1 LNEPCGSDAAGF
13 FLLVGVYAFDSYI
26 RSNFL
31 QGMITYMLVPL
42 IGLLAILVYT
52 YVYTNESIELNMN
65 ELKIRKVGNSL
76 TVTVPVNIAA
86 QMKVSEGDA
95 VYLTELPGG
104 GFRIT
109 PHDPELVE
117 QMKTMEG
124 LSKRY
129 RNTLKALSE

>member
-31 QGMITYMLVPL
+31 QGMITYMSVPL

-117 QMKTMEG
+117 QMKTIEG

>member
-52 YVYTNESIELNMN
+52 YVYTNGLIELKMN

-76 TVTVPVNIAA
+76 AVTVPVNIAS

-117 QMKTMEG
+117 QMKTIEG

>member
-1 LNEPCGSDAAGF
+1 
-13 FLLVGVYAFDSYI
+13 
-26 RSNFL
+26 
-31 QGMITYMLVPL
+31 M
-42 IGLLAILVYT
+42 YT
-52 YVYTNESIELNMN
+52 YVYTDQLIELTMN

-76 TVTVPVNIAA
+76 AVTVPVNIAS

-117 QMKTMEG
+117 QMKAIEG
-124 LSKRY
+124 VSKRY

>member
-1 LNEPCGSDAAGF
+1 
-13 FLLVGVYAFDSYI
+13 
-26 RSNFL
+26 
-31 QGMITYMLVPL
+31 
-42 IGLLAILVYT
+42 LVYT
-52 YVYTNESIELNMN
+52 YVYTYGWINLAMN

-76 TVTVPVNIAA
+76 AVTVPVSVAA

-117 QMKTMEG
+117 QMKVIEG

-129 RNTLKALSE
+129 RNTLKALGE

>member
-1 LNEPCGSDAAGF
+1 
-13 FLLVGVYAFDSYI
+13 
-26 RSNFL
+26 
-31 QGMITYMLVPL
+31 
-42 IGLLAILVYT
+42 VYT
-52 YVYTNESIELNMN
+52 YVYTDQLIELTMN

-76 TVTVPVNIAA
+76 AVTVPVNIAS

-117 QMKTMEG
+117 QMKAIEG
-124 LSKRY
+124 VSKRY

>member
-1 LNEPCGSDAAGF
+1 VGSPTPVFPCAGF
-13 FLLVGVYAFDSYI
+13 WGSLRNPTF
-26 RSNFL
+26 
-31 QGMITYMLVPL
+31 LVPL
-42 IGLLAILVYT
+42 IGLPTILVYT
-52 YVYTNESIELNMN
+52 YVYTNGLIELKMN

-76 TVTVPVNIAA
+76 AVTVPVNIAS

>member
-1 LNEPCGSDAAGF
+1 MYTF
-13 FLLVGVYAFDSYI
+13 
-26 RSNFL
+26 
-31 QGMITYMLVPL
+31 
-42 IGLLAILVYT
+42 VYT
-52 YVYTNESIELNMN
+52 DQLIELTMN
-65 ELKIRKVGNSL
+65 KLKIRKVGNSL
-76 TVTVPVNIAA
+76 AVTVPVNIAS

-117 QMKTMEG
+117 QMKAIEG